1 MGWLG
6 LLIYLSRPEGII
18 ILLFYI
24 FFLVFDKKHRL
35 NIFINLLTFI
45 ALLVI
50 YKYLIAK
57 FVLGTVSITGMP
69 DFDNSTVSYVSKSFG
84 ELFLDGL
91 KGVLFIPQYL
101 FLFGMEILQ
110 NKIIFVFYLLG
121 IIVSILNRKYLF
133 FLVFIAGYAY
143 MYMGL
148 NKFQNPF
155 EFSEAF
161 NVFASKM
168 DWINKTIEIAN
179 GRNME
184 FNIYGH
190 TRYRVFFYPAVGVM
204 ITAGVLF
211 MLKITSVLLNK
222 ETQSQPKNTV
232 RKLKKGALKK
242 KEKAETKQVVKKS
255 FWYYVNLETIP
266 YKYSQ
271 TIIPVVIIFIV
282 LNMVAYNGFSKAYTF
297 KSQMNDVYMNDYYKA
312 GFEIRKKHKPQGLVF
327 MPGIC
332 NCNRAFIAEFL
343 IFSGTRY
350 TLLPICEGCND
361 HLVYGHPEKKLLIN
375 ADEIDSIIPSR
386 NVIFDRYA
394 VDYQKT
400 FNDSTARRIR
410 QLYQKFDLNMLDSL
424 RIDFVITPQ
433 DLEKENL
440 NMIKQVGE
448 VKVYENRME

>member
-1 MGWLG
+1 
-6 LLIYLSRPEGII
+6 
-18 ILLFYI
+18 
-24 FFLVFDKKHRL
+24 
-35 NIFINLLTFI
+35 
-45 ALLVI
+45 
-50 YKYLIAK
+50 
-57 FVLGTVSITGMP
+57 
-69 DFDNSTVSYVSKSFG
+69 
-84 ELFLDGL
+84 
-91 KGVLFIPQYL
+91 
-101 FLFGMEILQ
+101 
-110 NKIIFVFYLLG
+110 
-121 IIVSILNRKYLF
+121 
-133 FLVFIAGYAY
+133 
-143 MYMGL
+143 
-148 NKFQNPF
+148 
-155 EFSEAF
+155 
-161 NVFASKM
+161 M